1 MSPNTKTDRSQSAPH
16 DSLAQPDR
24 ADLARDGR
32 ARARAI
38 EHPVLFV
45 LVGAVAL
52 AGLLGGLSSGTA
64 RNGLRSARRRPRP
77 PRHPLRRRGRYLRPL
92 LGQRRPDQ
100 AIDRPHRANDRQSRS
115 NLIKGAVALRATP
128 TRVEQTVRT
137 TYQEIIRGRTSQV
150 AGAAMNTCSR
160 VSIALCIPAG
170 LFALASFVPRPAP
183 AVIACRDSQDAL
195 APCWRGTKDRFQFRK
210 TADPSGAVHLV
221 RPTRV
226 DDTDGETTASLT
238 LAGLSRAVPLPPRR
252 PKHLNR

>member
-24 ADLARDGR
+24 ADLAKDGR
-32 ARARAI
+32 ARAGPI

-52 AGLLGGLSSGTA
+52 AGLRGGLSSETA

-115 NLIKGAVALRATP
+115 NPIKGAVVLRATP
-128 TRVEQTVRT
+128 THVDEART
-137 TYQEIIRGRTSQV
+137 APGDHPGTHLSG
-150 AGAAMNTCSR
+150 SR
-160 VSIALCIPAG
+160 
-170 LFALASFVPRPAP
+170 
-183 AVIACRDSQDAL
+183 CRHEHVQ
-195 APCWRGTKDRFQFRK
+195 Q
-210 TADPSGAVHLV
+210 SGACPVCSGRLL
-221 RPTRV
+221 RP
-226 DDTDGETTASLT
+226 G
-238 LAGLSRAVPLPPRR
+238 
-252 PKHLNR
+252 

>member
-128 TRVEQTVRT
+128 TRVEQT
-137 TYQEIIRGRTSQV
+137 
-150 AGAAMNTCSR
+150 A
-160 VSIALCIPAG
+160 
-170 LFALASFVPRPAP
+170 
-183 AVIACRDSQDAL
+183 
-195 APCWRGTKDRFQFRK
+195 RK
-210 TADPSGAVHLV
+210 TYAGDHPGTHLSGSRCRHEHVQQSVDRRVCSGRFL
-221 RPTRV
+221 RP
-226 DDTDGETTASLT
+226 G
-238 LAGLSRAVPLPPRR
+238 
-252 PKHLNR
+252 